1 MTTKANRSLISLDSE
16 EKVLDFCLVHFVDE
30 ANFALDSHDS
40 FSVALSGGSTPKKFY
55 EALTQS
61 DEAMALDWSKI
72 SLFWSDERSVAP
84 NHADSNYNMAMQF
97 FSKAPFNKAKVFRME
112 AERPDRE
119 QAAEE
124 YAMLIQKHCAGSRFD
139 VVYLGLGE
147 DGHTASLFPGTEALK
162 ESNKLVV
169 ANYVPALK
177 TWRMTLTFACINDA
191 RNIVLIA
198 TGPKKTTIL
207 HEMLDSKNQTLFPA
221 QAVSGKETPAFIVTD
236 AY

>member
-1 MTTKANRSLISLDSE
+1 MPVKANRSLINLDSE
-16 EKVLDFCLVHFVDE
+16 EKVIDFCLMHFVDE
-30 ANFALDSHDS
+30 ANFAIDSHGS

-55 EALTQS
+55 DALTQS
-61 DEAMALDWSKI
+61 EEALALDWSKI
-72 SLFWSDERSVAP
+72 CLFWSDERSVAQ

-119 QAAEE
+119 QAADE
-124 YAMLIQKHCAGSRFD
+124 YANLIREHCADTRFD
-139 VVYLGLGE
+139 IVYLGLGE

-162 ESNKLVV
+162 VKEKLVA
-169 ANYVPALK
+169 ANFVPALK
-177 TWRMTLTFACINDA
+177 TWRMTLTFDCINNA

-198 TGPKKTTIL
+198 TGPKKTQIL
-207 HEMLDSKNQTLFPA
+207 HEVLDSKDQTLFPA
-221 QAVSGKETPAFIVTD
+221 QRISGKETPAFIVTD